1 MRIKPATEL
10 LDHMSNQAKHS
21 APKAKIATWLG
32 TGGDWDLSKE
42 DRGFLEDVLSEVDD
56 KSD

>member
-1 MRIKPATEL
+1 
-10 LDHMSNQAKHS
+10 MSNQAKHS